1 MAACILADS
10 KNLLRIIV
18 PKALLPQTAQIMQA
32 RLGGLL
38 GRDVRHIPFS
48 RKTSTS
54 STTIQSYRQL
64 HEDIQIRSGI
74 MLVLPEHLLS
84 FKLSGL
90 QRLSEK
96 RIPEAKQMLSVQHWL
111 EKISRD
117 VLDESDFTL
126 AVKTQ
131 LIYPSGEQIT
141 VDGHPKRW
149 EVAEALL
156 QLVQGHLWDLL
167 REFPRSMEI
176 VERPANGFPLI
187 FLLRKDVEDA
197 MLSRLVEDILR
208 GRFPLLPIE
217 QCSKQERVA
226 IKTFLASPTIRQNLY
241 EHIRQSFAE
250 QPATRKVLFL
260 LRGYLVH
267 RILLLTLKKRWNVQY
282 GLHPH
287 RDPLAVPYHAKGV
300 PSEQSEFGHPDVAI
314 TFTCLAFYY
323 SGLTIDQL
331 KQSLENISRSDDPS
345 DEYEQWTAGVKS
357 LPGSLRQWSVI
368 NVGDT
373 AQIEEIWYY
382 VRFQITIIDYF
393 LNHFVFPQ
401 HAKQFQTKLQTS
413 GWDIPLV
420 MVEEERSPAQQTSN
434 NNGKKTPRLTTGFSG
449 TNDNRTMLPLTI
461 TQHDLPDFLHTN
473 AEVLTYLL
481 KPRNRVCYV
490 TADQSGR
497 RQTEVHLLQSCSKM
511 GIRML
516 IDAGAQVLEL
526 DNKALVKA
534 WLKVDHEAHAAVF
547 FDENNKPWV
556 LYRNMDKVPLL
567 ASPFADNLENCLVY
581 LDEAHTRGTDL
592 KMPANARGALTLGL
606 GQTKDHTVQAA
617 MRLRKLGTT
626 QSIVFFVPPEV
637 KHSILDFRRRGP
649 SDHFDS
655 SDVVHWLLE
664 QTCAGLEQLQPL
676 YFSQGVDYCR
686 RTQAALDN
694 AEYLTAERDREK
706 YIKVIRQSEKQTLE
720 QLYQPVTKQKAKH
733 STPPH
738 LALAISA
745 YMKELNRIRKS
756 FQDCGNAVQA
766 SALQEVEQEREVAY
780 EVQAV
785 RESQKPVHYDP
796 LVFPGLS
803 QDISRFLVTG
813 RLLSTSEDC
822 EHFLSYIG
830 RTTLGLK
837 HGINGYAHTSKLY
850 VSKEFART
858 VAVASSTP
866 NTDYMVSQSNE

>member
-1 MAACILADS
+1 MAACMLANS
-10 KNLLRIIV
+10 KDLLRVIV
-18 PKALLPQTAQIMQA
+18 PKALLPQTAQVMQA

-38 GRDVRHIPFS
+38 GRTVRHIPFS
-48 RKTSTS
+48 RKTSTN
-54 STTIQSYRQL
+54 STTIEAYHHL
-64 HEDIQIRSGI
+64 HEDIQSTSGI

-96 RIPEAKQMLSVQHWL
+96 RMLEAKQMISVQDWL
-111 EKISRD
+111 ERFSRD

-126 AVKTQ
+126 AVRTQ

-141 VDGHPKRW
+141 VDGHPGRW
-149 EVAEALL
+149 VVAEALL
-156 QLVQGHLWDLL
+156 QLVQGHLWNLKQ
-167 REFPRSMEI
+167 RFPRSIEI
-176 VERPANGFPLI
+176 VERPGNGFPLI
-187 FLLRKDVEDA
+187 FLLQKDVEDA
-197 MLSRLVEDILR
+197 MLSHLVEDISR
-208 GRFPLLPIE
+208 GRFPLLPIK

-226 IKTFLASPTIRQNLY
+226 IKVFLSSPTIRQSLY
-241 EHIRQSFAE
+241 EQIRQSFPE
-250 QPATRKVLFL
+250 HPAIRKVLYL
-260 LRGYLVH
+260 LRGFLVH

-282 GLHPH
+282 GLHPQ
-287 RDPLAVPYHAKGV
+287 RDPIAVPYHAKGV
-300 PSEQSEFGHPDVAI
+300 PSEQSEFGHADVEI

-323 SGLTIDQL
+323 TGLTVDQL

-345 DEYEQWTAGVKS
+345 DEYEQWIAGVKT
-357 LPGSLRQWSVI
+357 LRGSLRQWSVI

-373 AQIEEIWYY
+373 AQVEEIWRY
-382 VRFQITIIDYF
+382 VRYQIAIIDYF
-393 LNHFVFPQ
+393 LNQFVFPR

-413 GWDIPLV
+413 GWDIPLKITKAEGISV
-420 MVEEERSPAQQTSN
+420 SKRNDAISKAAL
-434 NNGKKTPRLTTGFSG
+434 RLTTGFSG
-449 TNDNRTMLPLTI
+449 TNDNRTMLPLTVA
-461 TQHDLPDFLHTN
+461 QHDLPGLSHTN

-481 KPRNRVCYV
+481 QPRNRICYV
-490 TADQSGR
+490 MADPFGK
-497 RQTEVHLLQSCSKM
+497 RQTELDLLQSCFKM

-516 IDAGAQVLEL
+516 IDAGAQILEL
-526 DNKALVKA
+526 DNMALVKA
-534 WLKVDHEAHAAVF
+534 WLKIDHEAHAAVF

-556 LYRNMDKVPLL
+556 LYRNMDRVPLL

-592 KMPANARGALTLGL
+592 KMPIDAIGALTIGL

-626 QSIVFFVPPEV
+626 QSIVFFMPPEV
-637 KHSILDFRRRGP
+637 QHSILDFSRRRAG
-649 SDHFDS
+649 DHFDS

-676 YFSQGVDYCR
+676 YFSQGVNYCR
-686 RTQAALDN
+686 RTQAAIDN
-694 AEYLTAERDREK
+694 GQYLTTEHHREK
-706 YIKVIRQSEKQTLE
+706 YIKVIRQPEKQTLE
-720 QLYQPVTKQKAKH
+720 QLYQPVTKQKAKQ
-733 STPPH
+733 STPRVAP
-738 LALAISA
+738 AVGA

-796 LVFPGLS
+796 LAFPGLS

-813 RLLSTSEDC
+813 RLPSTSEDC
-822 EHFLSYIG
+822 EHFLSYVG
-830 RTTLGLK
+830 RTSLGLK
-837 HGINGYAHTSKLY
+837 HGINGFAHTSKLY
-850 VSKEFART
+850 VSKEFTRT

-866 NTDYMVSQSNE
+866 NTDYMVSEPHR